1 MITISYIFYMFFT
14 KFVRYCSIIPA
25 EIDLNQ
31 SYKYNNSENDFN
43 NILGVNMN
51 INQIAKL
58 AGVSPSAVSRYLN
71 NGYLSEEKRQ
81 AIATVIDETGYI
93 PSTQAQTLRTKKT
106 KIIGVIIPKIDS
118 DSISQVVAGI
128 GEVLNEKGYKML
140 LANTDNHDEKEIE
153 FINTFKQNIVDGI
166 ILLGTVLTPKHK
178 KALKDLKI
186 PYVVLGQ
193 QTDLSTCIFHDDYT
207 AAYEL
212 ADYIISKGHKNI
224 GYIGVNDKDIA
235 VGVNRKN
242 GFLDALK
249 KHNIKLPD
257 DYIKTGSFYMDNGYE
272 NTKSLLSQN
281 KNIDAILCATDTIA
295 LGAIKY
301 LNENKIRI
309 PDDIAV
315 AGFGE
320 SKPSSILSPSLT
332 TVHFYYRQCGIE
344 GAMFLLEKINKP
356 DIPDKAIK
364 LGFEIVK
371 NQSV

>member
-1 MITISYIFYMFFT
+1 
-14 KFVRYCSIIPA
+14 
-25 EIDLNQ
+25 
-31 SYKYNNSENDFN
+31 
-43 NILGVNMN
+43 MN

-58 AGVSPSAVSRYLN
+58 AGVSPAAVSRYLN
-71 NGYLSEEKRQ
+71 DGYLSAEKRQ
-81 AIATVIDETGYI
+81 AIAKVIEETGYI

-140 LANTDNHDEKEIE
+140 LANTDNYDEKELE

-178 KALKDLKI
+178 KALKDLTI

-193 QTDLSTCIFHDDYT
+193 QTDISTCVFHDDYT
-207 AAYEL
+207 AAFEL
-212 ADYIISKGHKNI
+212 TDYILDKGHKNI
-224 GYIGVNDKDIA
+224 GYIGVTEKDIA
-235 VGVNRKN
+235 VGVNRKK

-249 KHNIKLPD
+249 KRNIELASD
-257 DYIKTGSFYMDNGYE
+257 LIKTGPFNMDNGYE
-272 NTKSLLSQN
+272 NAKALLSQN
-281 KNIDAILCATDTIA
+281 DKIDTILCATDTIA

-301 LNENKIRI
+301 LNENGITI
-309 PDDIAV
+309 PDGIAV

-332 TVHFYYRQCGIE
+332 TVHFYYRECGIE
-344 GAMFLLEKINKP
+344 GATFLLDKISSP
-356 DIPDKAIK
+356 DIPNKSMK
-364 LGFEIVK
+364 LGFEIIK

>member
-1 MITISYIFYMFFT
+1 
-14 KFVRYCSIIPA
+14 
-25 EIDLNQ
+25 
-31 SYKYNNSENDFN
+31 
-43 NILGVNMN
+43 MN

-58 AGVSPSAVSRYLN
+58 AGVSTAAVSRYLN

-81 AIATVIDETGYI
+81 AIAKVIDETGYI

-128 GEVLNEKGYKML
+128 GEVLNKKGYQML
-140 LANTDNHDEKEIE
+140 LANTDNQDEKEIE

-178 KALKDLKI
+178 KALKDLTI

-193 QTDLSTCIFHDDYT
+193 QTDISTCIFHDDYT

-212 ADYIISKGHKNI
+212 ADYIVSKGHKNI
-224 GYIGVNDKDIA
+224 AYIGVTEKDIA

-242 GFLDALK
+242 GFLDALE
-249 KHNIKLPD
+249 KHNIKPSSDL
-257 DYIKTGSFYMDNGYE
+257 IKTGPFYMDNGYE
-272 NTKSLLSQN
+272 NVKALLSKH

-301 LNENKIRI
+301 LNENKIKI

-332 TVHFYYRQCGIE
+332 TVHFYYRECGIE
-344 GAMFLLEKINKP
+344 GATFLLDKILNP
-356 DIPDKAIK
+356 DIPDKAMK
-364 LGFEIVK
+364 LGFEIIK

>member
-1 MITISYIFYMFFT
+1 
-14 KFVRYCSIIPA
+14 
-25 EIDLNQ
+25 
-31 SYKYNNSENDFN
+31 
-43 NILGVNMN
+43 MN

-58 AGVSPSAVSRYLN
+58 AGVSSAAVSRYLN

-81 AIATVIDETGYI
+81 AIAKVIDETGYI

-106 KIIGVIIPKIDS
+106 KIIGVIIHKIDS

-128 GEVLNEKGYKML
+128 GDILNEKGYKML
-140 LANTDNHDEKEIE
+140 LANTDNSDEKEIE

-178 KALKDLKI
+178 KALKDLTI

-193 QTDLSTCIFHDDYT
+193 QTDISTCIFHDDYT

-212 ADYIISKGHKNI
+212 TNYILDKGHKNI
-224 GYIGVNDKDIA
+224 GYIGVTENDIA
-235 VGVNRKN
+235 VGINRKK
-242 GFLDALK
+242 GFLDALE
-249 KHNIKLPD
+249 KHDITLPAGL
-257 DYIKTGSFYMDNGYE
+257 IKTGPFNMDNGYE
-272 NTKSLLSQN
+272 NTMALLKQY

-301 LNENKIRI
+301 LNEKGIKI

-320 SKPSSILSPSLT
+320 SKASSILSPSLT
-332 TVHFYYRQCGIE
+332 TVHFYYRECGIE
-344 GAMFLLEKINKP
+344 GARYLLDKIAKP
-356 DIPDKAIK
+356 DIVDKAMR
-364 LGFEIVK
+364 LGFEIIK

>member
-1 MITISYIFYMFFT
+1 MYGYGPGIGTSAFAIST
-14 KFVRYCSIIPA
+14 NTPLTPSISS
-25 EIDLNQ
+25 N
-31 SYKYNNSENDFN
+31 
-43 NILGVNMN
+43 
-51 INQIAKL
+51 
-58 AGVSPSAVSRYLN
+58 
-71 NGYLSEEKRQ
+71 
-81 AIATVIDETGYI
+81 

-128 GEVLNEKGYKML
+128 GDVLNEKGYKML
-140 LANTDNHDEKEIE
+140 LANTDNHEEKELE

-178 KALKDLKI
+178 KALKGLTI

-193 QTDLSTCIFHDDYT
+193 QTDISTCIFHDDYS

-212 ADYIISKGHKNI
+212 TAYILDKGYKNI
-224 GYIGVNDKDIA
+224 GYIGVTEKDIA
-235 VGVNRKN
+235 VGINRKK

-249 KHNIKLPD
+249 KHNIELPLD
-257 DYIKTGSFYMDNGYE
+257 FLKTGSFYMDNGYE
-272 NTKSLLSQN
+272 NAKALLSQN

-295 LGAIKY
+295 LGTIKY
-301 LNENKIRI
+301 LNENKIKI

-332 TVHFYYRQCGIE
+332 TVHFYYRECGVE
-344 GAMFLLEKINKP
+344 GATFLLDKINKP
-356 DIPDKAIK
+356 DIPDKAMK
-364 LGFEIVK
+364 LGFEIIK

>member
-1 MITISYIFYMFFT
+1 
-14 KFVRYCSIIPA
+14 
-25 EIDLNQ
+25 
-31 SYKYNNSENDFN
+31 
-43 NILGVNMN
+43 MN

-58 AGVSPSAVSRYLN
+58 AGVSPAAVSRYLN

-81 AIATVIDETGYI
+81 AIAKVIAETGYI

-128 GEVLNEKGYKML
+128 GEVLNKKGYQML
-140 LANTDNHDEKEIE
+140 LANTDNQDEKEIE

-178 KALKDLKI
+178 KALKDLTI

-193 QTDLSTCIFHDDYT
+193 QTDISTCIFHDDYT
-207 AAYEL
+207 AAFEL
-212 ADYIISKGHKNI
+212 VEYIINKGYKHI
-224 GYIGVNDKDIA
+224 AYIGVTEKDIA
-235 VGVNRKN
+235 VGVNRKM
-242 GFLDALK
+242 GFLDALE
-249 KHNIKLPD
+249 KHNIKPSTDL
-257 DYIKTGSFYMDNGYE
+257 IKKGSFYMDNGYE
-272 NTKSLLSQN
+272 NTKDLLN
-281 KNIDAILCATDTIA
+281 KKKNIDAILCATDTIA

-301 LNENKIRI
+301 LNENHIKI

-332 TVHFYYRQCGIE
+332 TVHFYYRECGIE
-344 GAMFLLEKINKP
+344 GATFLLDKINNP
-356 DIPDKAIK
+356 DIPDKAMK
-364 LGFEIVK
+364 LGFEIIK

>member
-1 MITISYIFYMFFT
+1 
-14 KFVRYCSIIPA
+14 
-25 EIDLNQ
+25 
-31 SYKYNNSENDFN
+31 
-43 NILGVNMN
+43 MN

-58 AGVSPSAVSRYLN
+58 AGVSPATVSRYLN

-81 AIATVIDETGYI
+81 AIAKVIDETGYI

-166 ILLGTVLTPKHK
+166 ILLGTTLTPKHK
-178 KALKDLKI
+178 KALKDLTI

-193 QTDLSTCIFHDDYT
+193 QTDISTCIYHDDYT

-212 ADYIISKGHKNI
+212 TDYIINKGHKNI
-224 GYIGVNDKDIA
+224 GYIGVTEKDIA
-235 VGVNRKN
+235 VGVNRRK
-242 GFLDALK
+242 GFLDALEK
-249 KHNIKLPD
+249 RNIKLPAKL
-257 DYIKTGSFYMDNGYE
+257 IKTGSFYMDNGYE
-272 NTKSLLSQN
+272 NTKALLSQN

-301 LNENKIRI
+301 LNENKIKI

-332 TVHFYYRQCGIE
+332 TVHFYYRECGIE
-344 GAMFLLEKINKP
+344 GATFLLDKIAKP
-356 DIPDKAIK
+356 DIPDKAMK
-364 LGFEIVK
+364 LGFEIIK

>member
-1 MITISYIFYMFFT
+1 
-14 KFVRYCSIIPA
+14 
-25 EIDLNQ
+25 
-31 SYKYNNSENDFN
+31 
-43 NILGVNMN
+43 MN

-58 AGVSPSAVSRYLN
+58 AGVSPAAVSRYLN
-71 NGYLSEEKRQ
+71 DGYLSAEKRQ
-81 AIATVIDETGYI
+81 AIAKVIEETGYI

-140 LANTDNHDEKEIE
+140 LANTDNYDEKELE

-178 KALKDLKI
+178 KALKDLTI

-193 QTDLSTCIFHDDYT
+193 QTDISTCVFHDDYT
-207 AAYEL
+207 AAFEL
-212 ADYIISKGHKNI
+212 TDYILDKGHKNI
-224 GYIGVNDKDIA
+224 GYIGVTEKDIA
-235 VGVNRKN
+235 VGVNRKK

-249 KHNIKLPD
+249 KRNIELASD
-257 DYIKTGSFYMDNGYE
+257 LIKTGPFNMDNGYE
-272 NTKSLLSQN
+272 NAKALLSQN
-281 KNIDAILCATDTIA
+281 DKIDTILCATDTIA

-301 LNENKIRI
+301 LNENGIKI

-332 TVHFYYRQCGIE
+332 TVHFYYRECGIE
-344 GAMFLLEKINKP
+344 GATFLLDKISSP
-356 DIPDKAIK
+356 DIPNKSMK
-364 LGFEIVK
+364 LGFEIIK

>member
-1 MITISYIFYMFFT
+1 
-14 KFVRYCSIIPA
+14 
-25 EIDLNQ
+25 
-31 SYKYNNSENDFN
+31 
-43 NILGVNMN
+43 MN

-58 AGVSPSAVSRYLN
+58 AGVSPAAVSRYLN
-71 NGYLSEEKRQ
+71 DGYLSAEKRQ
-81 AIATVIDETGYI
+81 AIAKVIEETGYI

-140 LANTDNHDEKEIE
+140 LANTDNYDEKELE

-178 KALKDLKI
+178 KALKDLTI

-193 QTDLSTCIFHDDYT
+193 QTDISTCVFHDDYT
-207 AAYEL
+207 ASFEL
-212 ADYIISKGHKNI
+212 TDYILDKGHKNI
-224 GYIGVNDKDIA
+224 GYIGVTEKDIA
-235 VGVNRKN
+235 VGVNRKK

-249 KHNIKLPD
+249 KRNIELASD
-257 DYIKTGSFYMDNGYE
+257 LIKTGPFNMDNGYE
-272 NTKSLLSQN
+272 NAKALLSQN
-281 KNIDAILCATDTIA
+281 DKIDTILCATDTIA

-301 LNENKIRI
+301 LNENGIKI

-332 TVHFYYRQCGIE
+332 TVHFYYRECGIE
-344 GAMFLLEKINKP
+344 GATFLLDKISSP
-356 DIPDKAIK
+356 DIPNKSMK
-364 LGFEIVK
+364 LGFEIIK

>member
-1 MITISYIFYMFFT
+1 
-14 KFVRYCSIIPA
+14 
-25 EIDLNQ
+25 
-31 SYKYNNSENDFN
+31 
-43 NILGVNMN
+43 MN
-51 INQIAKL
+51 INQIAEL
-58 AGVSPSAVSRYLN
+58 AGVSPAAVSRYLN
-71 NGYLSEEKRQ
+71 NGYLSAEKRQ
-81 AIATVIDETGYI
+81 AIAKVIDETGYI

-128 GEVLNEKGYKML
+128 GEVLNKKGYKML
-140 LANTDNHDEKEIE
+140 LANTDNYDEKELE

-178 KALKDLKI
+178 KALKDLTI

-193 QTDLSTCIFHDDYT
+193 QTDISTCVYHDDYT

-212 ADYIISKGHKNI
+212 SDYILKKGYKNI
-224 GYIGVNDKDIA
+224 GYIGVTEKDIA
-235 VGVNRKN
+235 VGVNRKK
-242 GFLDALK
+242 GFLDALER
-249 KHNIKLPD
+249 HNIKIPD
-257 DYIKTGSFYMDNGYE
+257 GFIKTGPFNMDNGYE
-272 NTKSLLSQN
+272 NTKALLNQYHS
-281 KNIDAILCATDTIA
+281 IDAILCATDTIA

-301 LNENKIRI
+301 LNENGIKI

-332 TVHFYYRQCGIE
+332 TVHFYYRECGVE
-344 GAMFLLEKINKP
+344 GATYLLNKISKP
-356 DIPDKAIK
+356 DIPEKAMK
-364 LGFEIVK
+364 LGFELIK